1 MSIEMFLSVANFAI
15 AVGGLVPVF
24 FFKRRR
30 KEVALTVVVAA
41 LLVTSGL
48 AFHRLHQ
55 HEQLIGRVQVE
66 ILTTLSHDTLTFDQL
81 YQELHY
87 RPFPLVNEA
96 LFRAV
101 EKRVVGHRVIEF
113 QREGVMLVVRGYYVQ
128 SPDQLP

>member
-1 MSIEMFLSVANFAI
+1 MSIETFLSIASFAI

-24 FFKRRR
+24 FFKNRR

-41 LLVTSGL
+41 LFVTSGVAL
-48 AFHRLHQ
+48 YRLYQ
-55 HEQLIGRVQVE
+55 HEQLIGRVQAE
-66 ILTTLSHDTLTFDQL
+66 ILGTLSHDTLTFDQL

-101 EKRVVGHRVIEF
+101 ENGVVGHRVIEF
-113 QREGVMLVVRGYYVQ
+113 QREGMMLAVKGYYVE
-128 SPDQLP
+128 SRDQLP